1 MPEGGKMAQILI
13 VDDEVDMLALLA
25 MIITE
30 KSSHGATTTNN
41 PLEVPKMIQ
50 EGSFDLVITDLK
62 MPGMDGIE
70 LIAEIRKID
79 KSIPILIITAYGSV
93 ESAEDAIHKGA
104 YDYIT
109 KPFRKEQILIA
120 ITRALEWKNM
130 RKEIDS
136 LKGNKQQ

>member
-1 MPEGGKMAQILI
+1 MAQILI

-30 KSSHGATTTNN
+30 KTNHRATTTNN
-41 PLEVPKMIQ
+41 PLEVPKLIK
-50 EGSFDLVITDLK
+50 EGAFDLLIADLK

-70 LIAEIRKID
+70 LIDEVRKID
-79 KSIPILIITAYGSV
+79 KFIPILIITAYGSI
-93 ESAEDAIHKGA
+93 ESAEEAIHKGA

-120 ITRALEWKNM
+120 INRALEWKEM
-130 RKEIDS
+130 KREIDS
-136 LKGNKQQ
+136 LKGDK

>member
-30 KSSHGATTTNN
+30 KTNHKATTTNN
-41 PLEVPKMIQ
+41 PLETPKLIK
-50 EGSFDLVITDLK
+50 EGTFDLLIADLK

-70 LIAEIRKID
+70 LINEVRKID
-79 KSIPILIITAYGSV
+79 KSIPILIITAYGSI
-93 ESAEDAIHKGA
+93 ESAEEAINKGA

-120 ITRALEWKNM
+120 INRALEWKDM
-130 RKEIDS
+130 KREIDI
-136 LKGNKQQ
+136 LKRDK

>member
-1 MPEGGKMAQILI
+1 MAQILI

-30 KSSHGATTTNN
+30 QTTHKAATTNN
-41 PLEVPKMIQ
+41 PLEVPHLIQ
-50 EGSFDLVITDLK
+50 EGTFDLLIADLK

-70 LIAEIRKID
+70 LINEVRKID
-79 KSIPILIITAYGSV
+79 KSIPILIITAYGSI
-93 ESAEDAIHKGA
+93 ESAENAINKGA

-120 ITRALEWKNM
+120 INRALEWKEM
-130 RKEIDS
+130 KREIDS
-136 LKGNKQQ
+136 LKKDK

>member
-1 MPEGGKMAQILI
+1 MAQILI

-30 KSSHGATTTNN
+30 KTNHKATTTNN
-41 PLEVPKMIQ
+41 PLEVPKLIK
-50 EGSFDLVITDLK
+50 EGAFDLLIADLK

-70 LIAEIRKID
+70 LIDEIRKID
-79 KSIPILIITAYGSV
+79 KHIPILIITAYGSL
-93 ESAEDAIHKGA
+93 ESAEEAIHKGA

-120 ITRALEWKNM
+120 INRSLEWKEM
-130 RKEIDS
+130 KREIDY
-136 LKGNKQQ
+136 LKKEK

>member
-1 MPEGGKMAQILI
+1 MAQILI

-30 KSSHGATTTNN
+30 KTTHKAITTNN
-41 PLEVPKMIQ
+41 PLEVPKLIK
-50 EGSFDLVITDLK
+50 EGAFDLLIADLK

-70 LIAEIRKID
+70 LIDEIRKID
-79 KSIPILIITAYGSV
+79 KHIPILIITAYGSL
-93 ESAEDAIHKGA
+93 ESAEEAIHKGA

-120 ITRALEWKNM
+120 INRSLEWKEM
-130 RKEIDS
+130 KREIDY
-136 LKGNKQQ
+136 LKKEK